1 PLELALTLHLPRD
14 LRSVPVARRLCAQ
27 SMRTLG
33 VVDDDVAAVELALT
47 EATANVVEHAA
58 NDEAYDVRVRLVDGS
73 CVIDVI
79 DSGAGFDGKSRE
91 GTPGTPDER
100 ESGRGVALMRA
111 LVDRL
116 QFQNEP
122 SDGFLVHM
130 VKHLTFDPDHPVT
143 RAWGSDDLQEL
154 TDALNVSAEGDR

>member
-1 PLELALTLHLPRD
+1 MTLRLPRD
-14 LRSVPVARRLCAQ
+14 LRSVPLARHLCAQ
-27 SMRTLG
+27 SMRSLG
-33 VVDDDVAAVELALT
+33 VVDDDVSAVELALT
-47 EATANVVEHAA
+47 EATANVVEHAGA
-58 NDEAYDVRVRLVDGS
+58 EEVYDVLVRLVDGN

-79 DSGAGFDGKSRE
+79 DRGAGFDGDAASPVDATE
-91 GTPGTPDER
+91 VR

-130 VKHLTFDPDHPVT
+130 VKHLTFDPTHPVP
-143 RAWGSDDLQEL
+143 RAWGTEDEQAL
-154 TDALNVSAEGDR
+154 TDALDSVEDAEV